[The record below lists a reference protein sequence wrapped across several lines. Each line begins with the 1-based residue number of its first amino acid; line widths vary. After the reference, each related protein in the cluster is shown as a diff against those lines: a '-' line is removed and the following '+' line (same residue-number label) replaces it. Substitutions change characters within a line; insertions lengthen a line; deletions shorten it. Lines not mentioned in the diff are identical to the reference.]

1 MRRRALF
8 ILTAVVAVVAAI
20 GGYYYWKLRQDALA
34 AQQSQGRQ
42 VAVRRGTLIATVSAS
57 GSIAPEAQVILNFQT
72 PGTVDK
78 VNVIVGQEVKAGEV
92 LAQLDTAELV
102 LAAQQ
107 INYSQTVGGPK
118 PYELTAAQAQLASAW
133 AQYTDAKT
141 PNDSLVAQALAQL
154 KKAQNSGSLRVRRGA
169 ASAWC
174 RSSPSRR

>member
-1 MRRRALF
+1 M
-8 ILTAVVAVVAAI
+8 
-20 GGYYYWKLRQDALA
+20 
-34 AQQSQGRQ
+34 
-42 VAVRRGTLIATVSAS
+42 AVRRGTLIATVSAS

-72 PGTVDK
+72 PGTVDE
-78 VNVIVGQEVKAGEV
+78 VNVIVGQEVKAGDV
-92 LAQLDTAELV
+92 LAQLDMAELV
-102 LAAQQ
+102 LAAQQAQRAHIAQQ

-133 AQYTDAKT
+133 AQYADAKT

-154 KKAQNSGSLRVRRGA
+154 KKAQNSGSLRVRCGA